1 VKKGEWYEMRL
12 GIWEGASSH
21 SLLGIVRNLDFIL
34 KSNGKPV
41 EV

>member
-1 VKKGEWYEMRL
+1 MGRSQL
-12 GIWEGASSH
+12 TQ